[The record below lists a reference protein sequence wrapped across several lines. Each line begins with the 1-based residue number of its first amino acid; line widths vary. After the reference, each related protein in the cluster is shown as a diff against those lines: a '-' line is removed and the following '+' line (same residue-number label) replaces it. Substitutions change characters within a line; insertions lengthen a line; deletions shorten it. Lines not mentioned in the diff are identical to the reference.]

1 MMQRF
6 NKEEAI
12 VFTTVQLYLKN
23 RIHYLEELKEKAS
36 KHGFKIG
43 VKICHGALYG
53 KSCLRFSQRTR
64 KSRLFQ

>member
-36 KHGFKIG
+36 KNGFKIG
-43 VKICHGALYG
+43 VKIVRGAYMEKEAVTL
-53 KSCLRFSQRTR
+53 
-64 KSRLFQ
+64 